1 MKVEKRGRKPSL
13 TAEQKAEII
22 RLDAE
27 GVTYKV
33 LGELFGV
40 TRQTIGVVVR
50 GQK

>member
-27 GVTYKV
+27 GVTYNQ
-33 LGELFGV
+33 LADMFGV
-40 TRQTIGVVVR
+40 CTKLIGQVVR

>member
-1 MKVEKRGRKPSL
+1 MGKNKSKPSL
-13 TAEQKAEII
+13 TEDQKREII

-33 LGELFGV
+33 LGEMFGV